1 MEHKPNEGKYDL
13 KIKKA
18 NYDRDNGRFECRMK
32 EGGTGNELHSKRI
45 DLTVLLTPSE
55 PTISP
60 SDPIATEGR
69 QMNLT
74 CQSIGGS
81 PPPEILWYTKEQSQA
96 LEANLIEGQNK
107 DEPTQS
113 VLTIIPRK
121 EDDGSAYRCT
131 VYNRALGAKKKLETS
146 TKIFVNCEFSGHTF
160 WVYPVFSFFFFFY
173 VLLDLSFIAEQTV
186 FSQNLVLSKAIKCC
200 QVDLLEIA
208 ILFLDYIFNGF
219 RPWYC
224 KILYKHVFA
233 FLFNLWKMF
242 GAHDI

>member
-1 MEHKPNEGKYDL
+1 MFIACYYIHDLTLSFYSYYYRVEHKPNEGKYDL

-32 EGGTGNELHSKRI
+32 EGGTGNELHSKSI

-146 TKIFVNCEFSGHTF
+146 TKIFVNCEFSG
-160 WVYPVFSFFFFFY
+160 
-173 VLLDLSFIAEQTV
+173 
-186 FSQNLVLSKAIKCC
+186 
-200 QVDLLEIA
+200 
-208 ILFLDYIFNGF
+208 
-219 RPWYC
+219 
-224 KILYKHVFA
+224 
-233 FLFNLWKMF
+233 
-242 GAHDI
+242 

>member
-1 MEHKPNEGKYDL
+1 MFIACYYIHDLTLSFYSYYYRVEHKPKEGKYDL
-13 KIKKA
+13 RINKA

-32 EGGTGNELHSKRI
+32 ESGTGNELHSKSI

-146 TKIFVNCEFSGHTF
+146 TKIFVNCEFSGHILSLPSF
-160 WVYPVFSFFFFFY
+160 LFSSSFSFSFY
-173 VLLDLSFIAEQTV
+173 FTMYYWIFLLLLSKLSFH
-186 FSQNLVLSKAIKCC
+186 K
-200 QVDLLEIA
+200 
-208 ILFLDYIFNGF
+208 
-219 RPWYC
+219 P
-224 KILYKHVFA
+224 
-233 FLFNLWKMF
+233 
-242 GAHDI
+242 